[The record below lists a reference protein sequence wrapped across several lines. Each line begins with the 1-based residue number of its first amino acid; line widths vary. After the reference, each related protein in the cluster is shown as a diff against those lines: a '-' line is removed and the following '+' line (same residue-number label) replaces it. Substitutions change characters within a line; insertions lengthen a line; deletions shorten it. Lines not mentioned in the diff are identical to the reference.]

1 MSKRRDRDFLADM
14 LEAIRR
20 ADAYVADMD
29 YDAFVEDTKTQDAVI
44 RTIEV
49 IGEATKYLSSD
60 LRDSYPDVPWKE
72 IAGMRDKLIHHYF
85 GVNIDIVWQ
94 IAVTGT
100 AGIRCTSKENPGIR
114 CRGTMATTSSPYP

>member
-1 MSKRRDRDFLADM
+1 MSNRRDRDFLADI

-20 ADAYVADMD
+20 SEAYLAEMD
-29 YDAFVEDTKTQDAVI
+29 YEDFVEDTKTQDALI

-49 IGEATKYLSSD
+49 IGEATKNLSLE
-60 LRDSYPDVPWKE
+60 LRHTYPNVPWKS

-94 IAVTGT
+94 IA
-100 AGIRCTSKENPGIR
+100 TSELPKLGKEIKDIVR
-114 CRGTMATTSSPYP
+114 HLE